1 VRFLRTGSEAEM
13 VALFLRGEL
22 ASAHYGGEIRALLER
37 DGLAER
43 IITDPDLGDAAEN
56 QVRLGLLTG
65 YREDYFDEFPEDVHW
80 QWMAITTDELAAVR
94 YIDYSYWNKL
104 SGGTRLPLDAA
115 PRIRAGRA
123 GRPQPAHR
131 LPACARPTAA

>member
-1 VRFLRTGSEAEM
+1 VRLLRAGSEAEM
-13 VALFLRGEL
+13 VALFLRDEL
-22 ASAHYGGEIRALLER
+22 ASAHYGGEIRALLEH

-65 YREDYFDEFPEDVHW
+65 YREDYFDEFPDDVRW

-115 PRIRAGRA
+115 PRIRAGIA
-123 GRPQPAHR
+123 P
-131 LPACARPTAA
+131 